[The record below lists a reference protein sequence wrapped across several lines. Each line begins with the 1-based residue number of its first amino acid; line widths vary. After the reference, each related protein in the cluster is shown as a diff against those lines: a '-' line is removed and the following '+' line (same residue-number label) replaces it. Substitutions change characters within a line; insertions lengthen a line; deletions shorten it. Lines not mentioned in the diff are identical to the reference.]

1 MSTANQPDDQEG
13 PAAAF
18 VITMLAVHATLA
30 FTLLGWIGLALLLSM
45 LVVLGGGVSERD
57 WAMII
62 GAWVYPILP
71 VSNAALS
78 VYVYRQRR
86 YGATTFSLAFQ
97 FLLTLPML
105 LLVLRAF
112 AGQR

>member
-1 MSTANQPDDQEG
+1 MRTTNQPDEQEE

-30 FTLLGWIGLALLLSM
+30 FTVLSWIGLALLFTT
-45 LVVLGGGVSERD
+45 LVLLGGGVTERD
-57 WAMII
+57 WALII

-71 VSNAALS
+71 VSNALLS
-78 VYVYRQRR
+78 VSLYRQRR

-105 LLVLRAF
+105 LLVLRTF
-112 AGQR
+112 ASQR

>member
-1 MSTANQPDDQEG
+1 MSIANQSPDQDG

-30 FTLLGWIGLALLLSM
+30 FTVLNWLGLAALLTM
-45 LVVLGGGVSERD
+45 LVSLGGGATERD
-57 WAMII
+57 WAMVI
-62 GAWVYPILP
+62 GAWLYPILP
-71 VSNAALS
+71 VSNAVLS
-78 VYVYRQRR
+78 VALYRKRR

-105 LLVLRAF
+105 LLVLLAF